1 MLTFLG
7 LIAPIFFIVVG
18 VEYMLGK
25 MMGKEIYHF
34 SDAMTNMTAGMAER
48 LFDFFYAIIM
58 LFVFKWIFDNFAITE
73 LPRTPLMWVCC
84 LVLYDFLYYWYHR
97 TGHEA
102 NFLWAVHIVHHQ
114 SENYNLTVGS
124 RQSGFQAIARTF
136 FLSVLPIVG
145 FVPEFAWTVFIVGG
159 THQFFLHTQLIG
171 KLGPLEY
178 IFVTPS
184 LHRVH
189 HGRNDKYLD
198 KNYGGI
204 FIWWDMIFGTYQREE
219 DEVKY
224 GITTGLPSNNVYW
237 AYFHYWVDLFKQ
249 AKKIEGFG
257 NKVKLFVKRPGWT
270 PQGMMPP
277 SQDKNN
283 GLDRALYDPKAPLDL
298 SIYVF
303 VQVALGMGLLS
314 AMLIKKGKV
323 TDGYDSLMSFYT
335 EFMPLPEVLMYTV
348 LITMA
353 TLTVPVLLEKK
364 KWAYQVE
371 HVRLAFMALG
381 VPFVLMGIEVGDPI
395 GSLVAGVFLAFSVWL
410 YRMRHNFNSKDRP
423 SRISAKLENVR
434 SFLFK

>member
-1 MLTFLG
+1 
-7 LIAPIFFIVVG
+7 
-18 VEYMLGK
+18 
-25 MMGKEIYHF
+25 
-34 SDAMTNMTAGMAER
+34 
-48 LFDFFYAIIM
+48 
-58 LFVFKWIFDNFAITE
+58 
-73 LPRTPLMWVCC
+73 
-84 LVLYDFLYYWYHR
+84 
-97 TGHEA
+97 
-102 NFLWAVHIVHHQ
+102 
-114 SENYNLTVGS
+114 
-124 RQSGFQAIARTF
+124 
-136 FLSVLPIVG
+136 
-145 FVPEFAWTVFIVGG
+145 
-159 THQFFLHTQLIG
+159 
-171 KLGPLEY
+171 
-178 IFVTPS
+178 
-184 LHRVH
+184 
-189 HGRNDKYLD
+189 
-198 KNYGGI
+198 
-204 FIWWDMIFGTYQREE
+204 MIFGTYQREE